1 MPSGGPRETMWVAHS
16 TYVHIPVQ
24 TEMAQSMTKYTFQLA
39 FAQIAC
45 SGCGVTR
52 IRGVECADCGR
63 RPKAWEI
70 DTSSVVRRRAAAQA
84 QAVLLQAVAPASA
97 GSVGATEFLHAEV
110 FARLDG
116 WTGAFFQAMAAVAKG
131 EGPQGLEAVLTEF
144 VELRDLVHAADAR
157 RPFGALVKALR
168 ELVDELQSMV
178 SAYLAALLASTPLQ
192 AQRQATLAQQH
203 LDRAAELIGQTGDIA
218 VSVGQLSKERDPA
231 QIQSLLLARALQAYQ
246 ASDLLALEAAGRDK
260 LQVVTSS
267 RGALGSG
274 LLFATTHVLAQHL
287 FDPDRFCEVLNRS
300 YTVLRSNPTVLENLA
315 ATPVFKEDLVRAVLE
330 LFDGCMEAAHTVDN
344 AVHTRQAGRA
354 LLGVA
359 ASLVEGPGRV
369 IAAVLLLACG
379 RKSASYANL
388 RHEMG
393 TKLVNVAQEES
404 ALRGLLDGL
413 DSDLRTGR
421 AHALAHYEQD
431 AVVIERKSKTRRV
444 EWRDVI
450 DGVFQGFESVLACQL
465 ALLQVLGELGGSSF
479 GLNDLWRTLGI
490 TYEQMAVALLLAM
503 QYQEIGITAN
513 GTRWHIEARGGS
525 DTPLPI
531 VVIMLQ
537 PYLPEGV
544 NELVFTAHRGNV
556 THVLSG
562 PVAPWS
568 ELSKAPADSE
578 AQQIAFIRAH
588 LTWIYD
594 GVPWLSIAY
603 VRWWTAVQ
611 ASHTLNAAPSVAV
624 ARLRSLRELARTA
637 EDDTLVWAL
646 TGVIRHARLGVD
658 GDAGAELTQLGA
670 WCNPPAAAPEW
681 WQNHHSRFL

>member
-1 MPSGGPRETMWVAHS
+1 M
-16 TYVHIPVQ
+16 
-24 TEMAQSMTKYTFQLA
+24 TEYAFQLA
-39 FAQIAC
+39 FAQITC

-63 RPKAWEI
+63 RPKPWEI
-70 DTSSVVRRRAAAQA
+70 DTSSVARRQAAAQA
-84 QAVLLQAVAPASA
+84 QTLLLQTVTPPPVRP
-97 GSVGATEFLHAEV
+97 VGATEFLHAEV

-116 WTGAFFQAMAAVAKG
+116 WTDAFFRAVAAAAKG
-131 EGPQGLEAVLTEF
+131 EGPQGLEAVLAEF
-144 VELRDLVHAADAR
+144 IELRDLVHAADVR
-157 RPFGALVKALR
+157 RPFGVLVNALR

-192 AQRQATLAQQH
+192 AERQATLAQQH
-203 LDRAAELIGQTGDIA
+203 LDRAAELIGQTGAIA
-218 VSVGQLSKERDPA
+218 FSVGQLSKERDPA
-231 QIQSLLLARALQAYQ
+231 QMQSLLLARALQVYQ

-287 FDPDRFCEVLNRS
+287 FDPVCFCEVLNRC
-300 YTVLRSNPTVLENLA
+300 YTVLRSNPAVLERLA
-315 ATPVFKEDLVRAVLE
+315 ATPVFKEDLERAVLE
-330 LFDGCMEAAHTVDN
+330 LFDGSMEAAHTVDN

-359 ASLVEGPGRV
+359 ASLVEGPGRI

-393 TKLVNVAQEES
+393 TKLVNTVQEES
-404 ALRGLLDGL
+404 ALQGLLDGL

-444 EWRDVI
+444 AWGDVI

-465 ALLQVLGELGGSSF
+465 ALLQVLGELGDNSF
-479 GLNDLWRTLGI
+479 RLKDLWRTLGI
-490 TYEQMAVALLLAM
+490 TDEQMTAAILLTM
-503 QYQEIGITAN
+503 QYQDIVITAN
-513 GTRWHIEARGGS
+513 GIRWHIEARGGS

-537 PYLPEGV
+537 PYLPESV
-544 NELVFTAHRGNV
+544 NELVFTAHRGNA

-562 PVAPWS
+562 PVAPWR
-568 ELSKAPADSE
+568 ELSKSPADSDV
-578 AQQIAFIRAH
+578 QQITFLRAH
-588 LTWIYD
+588 LNWIYD
-594 GVPWLSIAY
+594 GVPWLSTAY

-611 ASHTLNAAPSVAV
+611 ASHTLNAVPSVAV
-624 ARLRSLRELARTA
+624 ARLRSLRELARAA

-646 TGVIRHARLGVD
+646 TGVIRRVRLGAD
-658 GDAGAELTQLGA
+658 GDAGAELSQLGA

-681 WQNHHSRFL
+681 WQNHISRFL